1 MDDRIHYAIKNKIP
15 VERKTFS
22 VRSKLPVV
30 FYVKEG
36 VRLPE
41 LLTGHEEN
49 VWAWF
54 GLLHLRVVPTDQMV
68 KQREQTTV
76 PLRLQVVRAEKMHK
90 SYIGATVDQDI
101 KIRFGFGFDSRCW
114 STVASAVNNFFFT

>member
-1 MDDRIHYAIKNKIP
+1 M
-15 VERKTFS
+15 
-22 VRSKLPVV
+22 L
-30 FYVKEG
+30 YVKKG

-76 PLRLQVVRAEKMHK
+76 PLSLQVVRAEKMHK

-101 KIRFGFGFDSRCW
+101 KIRFGFGFDSRC
-114 STVASAVNNFFFT
+114 